1 MINERYAH
9 SFCKDDIAKIEN
21 YEQALNDN
29 TQTWHCHHRLE
40 LTVNGEFAHTRSELI
55 RANMYYAR
63 PYFELIF
70 LTHRDH
76 AALHSNKSALSGVTR
91 KKLSDSHKCKSS
103 HMLGKTHT
111 SETKQKISAKLKGS
125 SVSAETKQKISATLK
140 GRQRPDSVKRKIA
153 ETLKRRNKLEMS
165 K

>member
-1 MINERYAH
+1 MINERYAR
-9 SFCKDDIAKIEN
+9 SFCKDDISKIEN

-40 LTVNGEFAHTRSELI
+40 LTVNGEFAHTRGELI

-63 PYFELIF
+63 PYYELIF
-70 LTHRDH
+70 LTRNDH
-76 AALHSNKSALSGVTR
+76 AALHSTKNALSDARR
-91 KKLSDSHKCKSS
+91 KKLSDSHKGKTT

-125 SVSAETKQKISATLK
+125 SVSAETKQKISTTLK
-140 GRQRPDSVKRKIA
+140 GRKRPDAVRQKIA
-153 ETLKRRNKLEMS
+153 ETLKRRNKLEMC